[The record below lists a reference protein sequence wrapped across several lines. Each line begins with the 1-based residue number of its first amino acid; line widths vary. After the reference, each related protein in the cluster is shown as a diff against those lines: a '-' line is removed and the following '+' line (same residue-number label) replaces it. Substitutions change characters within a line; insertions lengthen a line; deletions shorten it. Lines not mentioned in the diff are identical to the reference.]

1 MALRSFFRWP
11 RERPSVA
18 RSWSVSFGSVS
29 HQYHSGQT
37 HRCNGQGRGSRASA
51 ASPSSRKRM
60 LRAFC
65 FGIYRITMFEVSDQ
79 LSLLL
84 LVSSFE
90 LHQLVRDLF
99 VIVDRRS
106 NTQPARRI
114 AADRCHTRV
123 IFQQSVK
130 PCDLAH
136 TVDQSVGVDLLSRR
150 EQRGN
155 GQATIASYGPF
166 GPCHV
171 PSHGVMLRGLGG
183 AHAHG

>member
-1 MALRSFFRWP
+1 
-11 RERPSVA
+11 
-18 RSWSVSFGSVS
+18 
-29 HQYHSGQT
+29 
-37 HRCNGQGRGSRASA
+37 
-51 ASPSSRKRM
+51 
-60 LRAFC
+60 
-65 FGIYRITMFEVSDQ
+65 MFEVSDQ

-90 LHQLVRDLF
+90 LHQLVRDLI

-123 IFQQSVK
+123 MFQQSVK

-150 EQRGN
+150 E
-155 GQATIASYGPF
+155 
-166 GPCHV
+166 
-171 PSHGVMLRGLGG
+171 
-183 AHAHG
+183 